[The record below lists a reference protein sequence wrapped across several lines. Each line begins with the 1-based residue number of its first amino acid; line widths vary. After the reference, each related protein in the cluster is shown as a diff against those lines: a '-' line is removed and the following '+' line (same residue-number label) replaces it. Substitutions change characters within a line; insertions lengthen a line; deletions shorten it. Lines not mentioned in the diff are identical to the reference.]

1 MSRWTWM
8 AITLLVAL
16 LAGPNPPSSAED
28 WRGFRGNDGSG
39 ISREE
44 VPTPT
49 RWSGTENLRWSI
61 ELPGAG
67 SSSPIVVG
75 EKVLVTCYS
84 GYGNPTGETTE
95 ISRLKRHLVC
105 VDRQTGKELWRS
117 TVESASREDAY
128 QGFITEHGYA
138 SSTPVS
144 DGEMI
149 VSFFGKAGVV
159 AHDMQ
164 GKRLW
169 QTDVGQQSGS
179 RLWGSSGSPI
189 LAGNVVI
196 VNASDES
203 LSIRGLDKTN
213 GKELWK
219 AEARGLENSFG
230 TPLQVSVDG
239 HNEIVF
245 AVPGE
250 VWGLAPATG
259 KLLWYASTATDSNV
273 SPSPVFHDNTVFCM
287 GGRRG
292 STTAIRLGGKD
303 DVTDSHLAWSSEA
316 SSYVPSPV
324 VHEGHLYWVSDRGIA
339 YCLKASN
346 GEMIYQERLA
356 SNSGFGGGRG
366 FYASVVL
373 ANKKLYAVSRSAG
386 VFVLAAAP
394 QFKQLGQNRLK
405 NDNSQFNGSPAIS
418 RGQIFLRSNIRLYCI
433 ETN

>member
-1 MSRWTWM
+1 MLRSILT
-8 AITLLVAL
+8 ALVL
-16 LAGPNPPSSAED
+16 LAVIQFSSYAED

-39 ISREE
+39 ISRER

-49 RWSGTENLRWSI
+49 RWSGTQNVRWSI

-84 GYGNPTGETTE
+84 GYGNPTGKATE
-95 ISRLKRHLVC
+95 ISGLKRHLVC
-105 VDRQTGKELWRS
+105 VDRQTGKVQWQS
-117 TVESASREDAY
+117 TVKSAQQEDLY
-128 QGFITEHGYA
+128 QGFLTEHGYA

-149 VSFFGKAGVV
+149 VSFFGKAGVI

-164 GKRLW
+164 GKQLW
-169 QTDVGQQSGS
+169 KTDVGQQSGS
-179 RLWGSSGSPI
+179 RLWGSGGSPI
-189 LAGNVVI
+189 LVGNVVV

-219 AEARGLENSFG
+219 AEAQGLENTFS
-230 TPLQVSVDG
+230 TPLLVSVDG
-239 HNEIVF
+239 HDELVVS
-245 AVPGE
+245 VPGE
-250 VWGLAPATG
+250 VWSLAPATG
-259 KLLWYASTATDSNV
+259 KLLWYASTATDGNV
-273 SPSPVFHDNTVFCM
+273 SPSPVLQGNMIFVM

-292 STTAIRLGGKD
+292 STTAIRMGGTD
-303 DVTDSHLAWSSEA
+303 DVTESHLAWSSEA
-316 SSYVPSPV
+316 SSYVPSPI

-339 YCLKASN
+339 HCLKADS
-346 GEMIYQERLA
+346 GEIVYQERLA

-373 ANKKLYAVSRSAG
+373 ADNKLYAVSRSAG
-386 VFVLAAAP
+386 VFVLAASP
-394 QFKQLGQNRLK
+394 QFKQLGQNRLE
-405 NDNSQFNGSPAIS
+405 NDNSQFHGSPAIS
-418 RGQIFLRSNIRLYCI
+418 RGQIFLRSNTRLYCI
-433 ETN
+433 ESN

>member
-1 MSRWTWM
+1 MSHWTWM
-8 AITLLVAL
+8 SVPLLVAFL
-16 LAGPNPPSSAED
+16 GGPNSLSFAED

-39 ISREE
+39 ISRDES
-44 VPTPT
+44 PTPIH
-49 RWSGTENLRWSI
+49 WSSTENLRWSI

-84 GYGNPTGETTE
+84 GYGSPAGGPAE
-95 ISRLKRHLVC
+95 ISGLKRHLVC

-144 DGEMI
+144 DGKTI

-164 GKRLW
+164 GTRLW
-169 QTDVGQQSGS
+169 KTDVGQQSGS

-219 AEARGLENSFG
+219 AEARGLENTFS

-239 HNEIVF
+239 HNEIVV

-250 VWGLAPATG
+250 VWGMDPVTG
-259 KLLWYASTATDSNV
+259 KLLWYAGTATDSNV
-273 SPSPVFHDNTVFCM
+273 SPSPVFHNNTVFCM
-287 GGRRG
+287 GGRSG

-303 DVTDSHLAWSSEA
+303 DVTDSHLAWSSKE

-324 VHEGHLYWVSDRGIA
+324 AHDGHLYWVSDRGIA
-339 YCLKASN
+339 YCLKAEN
-346 GEMIYQERLA
+346 GEMIYQKRLA
-356 SNSGFGGGRG
+356 GNRGSRGGRD
-366 FYASVVL
+366 FYASVAL

-394 QFKQLGQNRLK
+394 QFKQLGQNRME
-405 NDNSQFNGSPAIS
+405 NDHSQFNGSPAIS
-418 RGQIFLRSNIRLYCI
+418 RGQIFLRSNTRLYCI